1 MPQITISTETMK
13 EGLAQ
18 VGPAVD
24 RRAII
29 RAFQSIRIRIE
40 GSMIELMSGSVD
52 GQTTFRAELDES
64 VKQPIDVCV
73 AADRLA
79 PLVAVA
85 DETIDVSMQKNG
97 RIKFSTSSYNVA
109 LPSLPGSEFPVVKV
123 EGDPSV
129 DVDVSGLSEL
139 IAGVIF
145 AANPKDIRPFCQGV
159 WLESDGTQVSAT
171 ATNSNV
177 LATAQVQMA
186 APPFA
191 VMLSVPASELL
202 IGLNP
207 VRIAL
212 YESHFKAYGANTEL
226 VINPMSKKPIEWR
239 RTLPDP
245 KNSITFDGKAL
256 REAVAMYRHYGDK
269 VGGVRFSTSGNECTL
284 EVAAQDNDARAALD
298 VEIGEDETAFNYAFI
313 GSQLSQILQ
322 RAPVES
328 VTFYWN
334 AKNARAFL
342 VQNGNWRG
350 VISPLTI

>member
-1 MPQITISTETMK
+1 MSTITILTETMK

-24 RRAII
+24 RRSII
-29 RAFQSIRIRIE
+29 RAFQSVRMRIE
-40 GSMIELMSGSVD
+40 GSTIELMSGSVD
-52 GQTTFRAELDES
+52 GQTTFRAALDES

-85 DETIDVSMQKNG
+85 DETIDVSLQKNG
-97 RIKFSTSSYNVA
+97 RIKFSTSAYNVA
-109 LPSLPGSEFPVVKV
+109 LPAHPGSEFPVVKV
-123 EGDPSV
+123 EGEPSV
-129 DVDVSGLSEL
+129 DVEVAGLSEL
-139 IAGVIF
+139 ISGVLF
-145 AANPKDIRPFCQGV
+145 AANPRDIREFCKGV
-159 WLESDGTQVSAT
+159 WIESDGTQVSAT

-186 APPFA
+186 APRFA
-191 VMLSVPASELL
+191 VLLSVPAAELL

-212 YESHFKAYGANTEL
+212 HDSHFKAYGNQTEM
-226 VINPMSKKPIEWR
+226 VVNPLSRKPIDWR
-239 RTLPDP
+239 RTLPEP

-269 VGGVRFSTSGNECTL
+269 VGSVRFSTSGNECTL
-284 EVAAQDNDARAALD
+284 EVVAQDNDARADLD

-322 RAPVES
+322 RAPAES

-350 VISPLTI
+350 VISPFTI